1 MSVSQSSSSSE
12 DQSILA
18 SLRLIS
24 SMLSTRRRLQCTLTM
39 FLTVAQAS
47 LLRFFVAWS
56 KVDQFLSHDP
66 AEVTC
71 DNLFT
76 PYSLKATFFT
86 FFELYELCFILVKV
100 HKVQA
105 KNEVHKV

>member
-18 SLRLIS
+18 SLRPIS
-24 SMLSTRRRLQCTLTM
+24 SMLSTRRRLQCSLTM
-39 FLTVAQAS
+39 FLTVAQAN
-47 LLRFFVAWS
+47 LLRFFVCIKS

-71 DNLFT
+71 DKTVDFV
-76 PYSLKATFFT
+76 Y
-86 FFELYELCFILVKV
+86 
-100 HKVQA
+100 
-105 KNEVHKV
+105 

>member
-1 MSVSQSSSSSE
+1 MPLSQSSSSSE

-18 SLRLIS
+18 SLRPIS

-39 FLTVAQAS
+39 SLSVAQAS
-47 LLRFFVAWS
+47 LLRLFVCIKS

-71 DNLFT
+71 DKTVDFV
-76 PYSLKATFFT
+76 Y
-86 FFELYELCFILVKV
+86 
-100 HKVQA
+100 
-105 KNEVHKV
+105 

>member
-18 SLRLIS
+18 SLRPIS

-47 LLRFFVAWS
+47 LLRFFV
-56 KVDQFLSHDP
+56 
-66 AEVTC
+66 C
-71 DNLFT
+71 
-76 PYSLKATFFT
+76 
-86 FFELYELCFILVKV
+86 IKV
-100 HKVQA
+100 HHSSSQKTRLNVLSYGI
-105 KNEVHKV
+105 